1 MKRQPSRFHRKVGGR
16 VPPKWS
22 SVPGRLLRQWPDHRL
37 VSITLPSEAEAGD
50 LLLADRSLDE
60 DEMQEL
66 QIELNQFKLD
76 LEDTYA
82 ENEEDEFDL
91 DDDDEDFDPEL
102 N

>member
-1 MKRQPSRFHRKVGGR
+1 MSHEKV
-16 VPPKWS
+16 VSQKN
-22 SVPGRLLRQWPDHRL
+22 RLIDEMLSLLGIIGVYFEHK
-37 VSITLPSEAEAGD
+37 D